1 MLPLGDMAFYYLREN
16 DLICSETGDRRDLI
30 YTTGLA
36 EDTSQQ
42 SNEGKDIGLIFQM
55 RALRLI
61 G

>member
-30 YTTGLA
+30 YTEGLLLA
-36 EDTSQQ
+36 EDTSPQ
-42 SNEGKDIGLIFQM
+42 SNEGKDIGQM
-55 RALRLI
+55 RTLRLI

>member
-30 YTTGLA
+30 YTEGLLLA
-36 EDTSQQ
+36 EDTSPQ
-42 SNEGKDIGLIFQM
+42 SNEGKDIDQM
-55 RALRLI
+55 RTLRLI